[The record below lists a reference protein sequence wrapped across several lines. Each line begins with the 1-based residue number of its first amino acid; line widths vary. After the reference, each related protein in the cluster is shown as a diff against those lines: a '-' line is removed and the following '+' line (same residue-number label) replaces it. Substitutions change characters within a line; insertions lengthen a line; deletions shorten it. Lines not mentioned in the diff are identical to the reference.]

1 MKKTLHYINWLAKL
15 CPAFYPVMIAKTLF
29 SVLSPYITLYMSA
42 VILNEIL
49 GERRVGYLITVVL
62 FTVVLNCILGLLAGL
77 FDKIYSDLSDKLDS
91 KILMIVNES
100 PCRFDYSDF
109 ESPEVNQLYDE
120 IQGILSSSR
129 GPQMLKYGM
138 GKIIEQTLNLIF
150 SLALFSEL
158 FILAAKN
165 GSLLKAIALE
175 VAVVLIL
182 VFTYIWRDKETKAK
196 NAAWDKKEAAIAES
210 NHISRAVDSYNLGK
224 DTRIYRL
231 KELILGLKKSA
242 QKERYLAQKKENRT
256 ILLYSLPSILM
267 NYSIS
272 IITYMLV
279 CMYAAGGIV
288 SIGSVPKYI
297 GAFEKLVSAV
307 RGLIS
312 YVTVFKNN
320 TPYMEKFF
328 AYISRESKMTS
339 GTKSVP
345 RSDSYVFEL
354 KDVSFKYPG
363 SEAYALKNVSMK
375 IGSTNRSAIVGIN
388 GSGKTTLVKLLCR
401 LYDPTSGVILLN
413 GVDIREYKY
422 DEYMKIFSVVFQD
435 FSLLSLKAGENVA
448 ASVDYDAEKVK
459 ECFKLTGIT
468 EFDPETYLYND
479 YKDGIELSGGEAQKI
494 AIARAIYRNSPCM
507 ILDEPTAALD
517 PLAESEIYK
526 LINQISSDKMII
538 YISHRLSSCRFADCI
553 YVFDEGAL
561 VESGTHEELLQNK
574 ALYSAMWNSQAQYYE

>member
-1 MKKTLHYINWLAKL
+1 
-15 CPAFYPVMIAKTLF
+15 
-29 SVLSPYITLYMSA
+29 MSA

-49 GERRVGYLITVVL
+49 SERRVGYLITVVL

-129 GPQMLKYGM
+129 GPQMLKYCM

-210 NHISRAVDSYNLGK
+210 NHISRAIDSYNLGK

-279 CMYAAGGIV
+279 CMYAAG
-288 SIGSVPKYI
+288 
-297 GAFEKLVSAV
+297 
-307 RGLIS
+307 
-312 YVTVFKNN
+312 
-320 TPYMEKFF
+320 
-328 AYISRESKMTS
+328 
-339 GTKSVP
+339 
-345 RSDSYVFEL
+345 
-354 KDVSFKYPG
+354 
-363 SEAYALKNVSMK
+363 
-375 IGSTNRSAIVGIN
+375 
-388 GSGKTTLVKLLCR
+388 
-401 LYDPTSGVILLN
+401 
-413 GVDIREYKY
+413 
-422 DEYMKIFSVVFQD
+422 
-435 FSLLSLKAGENVA
+435 
-448 ASVDYDAEKVK
+448 
-459 ECFKLTGIT
+459 
-468 EFDPETYLYND
+468 
-479 YKDGIELSGGEAQKI
+479 
-494 AIARAIYRNSPCM
+494 
-507 ILDEPTAALD
+507 
-517 PLAESEIYK
+517 
-526 LINQISSDKMII
+526 
-538 YISHRLSSCRFADCI
+538 
-553 YVFDEGAL
+553 
-561 VESGTHEELLQNK
+561 
-574 ALYSAMWNSQAQYYE
+574 